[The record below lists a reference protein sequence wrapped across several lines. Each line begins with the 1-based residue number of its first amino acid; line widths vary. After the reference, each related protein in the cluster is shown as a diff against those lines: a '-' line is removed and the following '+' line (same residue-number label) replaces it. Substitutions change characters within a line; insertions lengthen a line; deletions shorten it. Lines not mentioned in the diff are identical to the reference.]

1 MQTECRI
8 SSLLGYYAEVQLILC
23 KDNANRMQNEINVFI
38 SLLRCSLSYAK
49 IMHLIL
55 PPVVRIDFY
64 TFIFAMRGCGVIPES
79 FSVYGFSLRLQGC
92 KCPNDLYGDC
102 NVVNLSA

>member
-1 MQTECRI
+1 MQTECI
-8 SSLLGYYAEVQLILC
+8 MEKMYLFL
-23 KDNANRMQNEINVFI
+23 M
-38 SLLRCSLSYAK
+38 LRCSLSYAK
-49 IMHLIL
+49 IMYLIL

-79 FSVYGFSLRLQGC
+79 FSVYWILAALQGC

-102 NVVNLSA
+102 NVVNLPA